1 MVVLRSFRAGGPASI
16 HVFPLDGLSPLE
28 DPPIADPL
36 IEDPPIEGPPIDVA
50 V

>member
-1 MVVLRSFRAGGPASI
+1 MIVLRSLRADGPASI
-16 HVFPLDGLSPLE
+16 HVFPLDELTPLE

-36 IEDPPIEGPPIDVA
+36 IEDPPIDVA